1 MFIGSGFG
9 LNRVSAAGDAYGIL
23 NGLFRPALVMDFGDE
38 YYRANGASQT
48 FSDAMTHT
56 RASTATMVDSDG
68 VLKWGPHN
76 LVARSEEFD
85 NAFWVKSVG
94 AVGGVTANATTAP
107 SGTLT
112 ADKIENVS
120 GGTVDTKVTG
130 PISVA
135 AKFITFQCYA
145 KAGASN
151 YLMMFIG
158 GGVLGLTAGW
168 FNLATGTVGTTQ
180 VNVQSATMTDAGN
193 GWYLCKIVT
202 VDVSGLGSATGL
214 NVEVASA
221 DGVSTADA
229 GDSIFVW
236 GASAYRF
243 DLGGMVDNPERG
255 DSYVPTTASAVYMP
269 RLGHHVWN
277 GTAWVNEGLLH
288 ESEARTNLL
297 PYSEDIA
304 NAAWVKTRMLLGS
317 GISAPDGTT
326 SSTKLIPNTTNLEHY
341 IEDNLTPATG
351 TFTDSVFAKAAEFK
365 NLVIRPVHI
374 GADQGAT
381 QQAIFDL
388 GLGVVGTISAN
399 TTAAIQ
405 DFGNG
410 WYRCSF
416 TYTVSGTITGA
427 FAVRLQINDNSNA
440 AAFAGDDA
448 SGLYVFGAQRE
459 IGPTPSSYIPTNSG
473 STVTRSADVL
483 TIPAA
488 NLPWPEPVVIG
499 PELVTN
505 GTFDT
510 DTTGWTAN
518 SGGVLS
524 SVGGQLNVTTVA
536 PDNFSNA
543 NQAIT
548 VEVGKVY
555 EVTATKVSQ
564 TVNSPWGVATTAAST
579 RDIADFNSAATGT
592 VSAVFVAP
600 ATTIYI
606 QLTSISDTVS
616 DGVAVYDNISVREIN
631 PLAVSIQIDGRVTYA
646 DTNNQFTIR
655 PFSWSVDG
663 SNLIRWRFDTDSTN
677 TGIFRAEQI
686 AAGVSDIN
694 AGDVP
699 QYSSGVLVPI
709 NIAARHGSTFIN
721 AAVDGTSAT
730 VNTTP
735 VALPNL
741 SASNLTFGQVYNG
754 TIRTFRMWGQ
764 DIGDAGLVE
773 ATEPSLVPSL
783 SLTFD
788 GTENSFIVEDWSE

>member
-68 VLKWGPHN
+68 ALKWGPHN

-236 GASAYRF
+236 GASAYRS
-243 DLGGMVDNPERG
+243 DLGGMVDNPDQSAGFET
-255 DSYVPTTASAVYMP
+255 YVPTTSAARYLP
-269 RLGHHVWN
+269 RRGHHVWN

-297 PYSEDIA
+297 TYSEDLS
-304 NAAWVKTRMLLGS
+304 NAAWLKNAGMTIGTPVTRK
-317 GISAPDGTT
+317 GISLD
-326 SSTKLIPNTTNLEHY
+326 LIENN
-341 IEDNLTPATG
+341 G
-351 TFTDSVFAKAAEFK
+351 AANF
-365 NLVIRPVHI
+365 
-374 GADQGAT
+374 
-381 QQAIFDL
+381 
-388 GLGVVGTISAN
+388 
-399 TTAAIQ
+399 
-405 DFGNG
+405 
-410 WYRCSF
+410 
-416 TYTVSGTITGA
+416 
-427 FAVRLQINDNSNA
+427 
-440 AAFAGDDA
+440 
-448 SGLYVFGAQRE
+448 
-459 IGPTPSSYIPTNSG
+459 GPTPSSYIPTNSG
-473 STVTRSADVL
+473 STVTRAADVL

-505 GTFDT
+505 G
-510 DTTGWTAN
+510 
-518 SGGVLS
+518 
-524 SVGGQLNVTTVA
+524 
-536 PDNFSNA
+536 
-543 NQAIT
+543 
-548 VEVGKVY
+548 
-555 EVTATKVSQ
+555 
-564 TVNSPWGVATTAAST
+564 
-579 RDIADFNSAATGT
+579 DF
-592 VSAVFVAP
+592 
-600 ATTIYI
+600 
-606 QLTSISDTVS
+606 S
-616 DGVAVYDNISVREIN
+616 DGTNDWLAIHGVISV
-631 PLAVSIQIDGRVTYA
+631 
-646 DTNNQFTIR
+646 
-655 PFSWSVDG
+655 VDG
-663 SNLIRWRFDTDSTN
+663 ALRVEED
-677 TGIFRAEQI
+677 
-686 AAGVSDIN
+686 GVN
-694 AGDVP
+694 A
-699 QYSSGVLVPI
+699 SSPRGYQGLLQKL
-709 NIAARHGSTFIN
+709 AKC
-721 AAVDGTSAT
+721 
-730 VNTTP
+730 
-735 VALPNL
+735 
-741 SASNLTFGQVYNG
+741 
-754 TIRTFRMWGQ
+754 
-764 DIGDAGLVE
+764 IG
-773 ATEPSLVPSL
+773 
-783 SLTFD
+783 
-788 GTENSFIVEDWSE
+788 